1 MHPPYLAGCKRNVGW
16 NLRVKNRCAIKN
28 FLNSNTG
35 LIDSYIDNK
44 ERKVLVSLEYAPQDN
59 VRLKTMC
66 ASRQCAR
73 PNSTDS
79 AAEFAPDIQER
90 RAVRIE
96 NAV

>member
-16 NLRVKNRCAIKN
+16 NLCVKNRCAIKN

-66 ASRQCAR
+66 AAQFHRFCSRVRAGH
-73 PNSTDS
+73 SG
-79 AAEFAPDIQER
+79 
-90 RAVRIE
+90 AVRIE